1 MNKLS
6 KLITSLFIIVL
17 VFVGSLEVI
26 TKGCSELQTHKVF
39 KADNYYIDNVCQNK
53 QIEDLY
59 DKYSLNSIISNAN
72 ELVDD
77 IKTYPYVDALQSFK
91 HKSEKF
97 ILTFD
102 YKEKVHSIKS
112 SISSFDFKFFYFK
125 IKTYLWINYL
135 QLKNFILLKYQIL
148 ILNREQWKHK
158 FAKKTTD
165 SDEVAITDVK
175 DIKNVLGHV
184 TKGNQATLENNNVPA
199 VPNTENEVAEHPNY
213 GVISFEESFKT
224 VDEMSAKMIKAMKEQ
239 MENLET
245 AKISEMKPQYVDKI
259 QKINQLAND
268 RMAELSTMIREINNC
283 DLVEE
288 KYYYNKTNSECEYA
302 PISRKGF
309 RDYFQETKD
318 ILQEQSKMLVE
329 VDYISDLK
337 DLANKLEELKLVYVD
352 TFEDWGDSTIEKLK
366 GILTYENI
374 AQGSKEDQEM
384 LLQWQK
390 LTSLKNEIIKKR
402 DSLVELQLDFKAMQD
417 FVEELKKNIGVLAH
431 EGGDRLYIIRA
442 KANLEFQD
450 REKPNV

>member
-6 KLITSLFIIVL
+6 KFILSVFIIVL
-17 VFVGSLEVI
+17 AFFGSLEVI
-26 TKGCSELQTHKVF
+26 TRGCKELKTHNVF
-39 KADNYYIDNVCQNK
+39 TTDTYYIDYVCQNK
-53 QIEDLY
+53 QIENLWG
-59 DKYSLNSIISNAN
+59 KYNLNAIIGSAN

-77 IKTYPYVDALQSFK
+77 IKSYSYMDALHNFK
-91 HKSEKF
+91 HNSESF

-102 YKEKVHSIKS
+102 YKEKIDNCKN
-112 SISSFDFKFFYFK
+112 SISSFNWKVFC
-125 IKTYLWINYL
+125 IRMKTYVWINYQ
-135 QLKNFILLKYQIL
+135 QLKNFIFLRYQVL
-148 ILNREQWKHK
+148 TLNREQWKHK

-165 SDEVAITDVK
+165 SDEVTITDVK

-184 TKGNQATLENNNVPA
+184 TKDNQATSESEIVPVVSNA
-199 VPNTENEVAEHPNY
+199 KSEVAEHPNY

-224 VDEMSAKMIKAMKEQ
+224 VDEMSAKMIKAMREQ
-239 MENLET
+239 MENLEAAT
-245 AKISEMKPQYVDKI
+245 ISEMKPLYVDKI
-259 QKINQLAND
+259 KKINQLAND

-302 PISRKGF
+302 PISRKAF
-309 RDYFQETKD
+309 REYFEETKEM
-318 ILQEQSKMLVE
+318 LQEKSKMLVE

-337 DLANKLEELKLVYVD
+337 DLANKLEELKLMYVD

-374 AQGSKEDQEM
+374 AQGSNEEQEM

-402 DSLVELQLDFKAMQD
+402 DSLVELQLDFNAMQE

-450 REKPNV
+450 REKPKE

>member
-6 KLITSLFIIVL
+6 RFITSVFIIVL
-17 VFVGSLEVI
+17 AFVASLEVI
-26 TKGCSELQTHKVF
+26 TRGCNELENHKVF
-39 KADNYYIDNVCQNK
+39 KADNYYINNVCQNK
-53 QIEDLY
+53 QIDNLY
-59 DKYSLNSIISNAN
+59 AKYSLNTIISNTN
-72 ELVDD
+72 ELLDD
-77 IKTYPYVDALQSFK
+77 IKSYPYQDALQNFK
-91 HKSEKF
+91 HESERF

-102 YKEKVHSIKS
+102 YKEKVHSISS

-125 IKTYLWINYL
+125 MKTYLWTNYL
-135 QLKNFILLKYQIL
+135 ELRNFIFLKYQIL

-184 TKGNQATLENNNVPA
+184 IKGDQATLENNNVPS
-199 VPNTENEVAEHPNY
+199 VPKTENEVIDHPNY

-224 VDEMSAKMIKAMKEQ
+224 VDEMSEKMIKAMKEQ
-239 MENLET
+239 MENLQT
-245 AKISEMKPQYVDKI
+245 AKISEMKPLYVDKI

-283 DLVEE
+283 DLIEE

-309 RDYFQETKD
+309 REYFQETKD
-318 ILQEQSKMLVE
+318 MLQEKSKMLVE

-337 DLANKLEELKLVYVD
+337 DLANKLEELKLLYVD

-374 AQGSKEDQEM
+374 AQGSKEEQEM

-402 DSLVELQLDFKAMQD
+402 DSLVELQLDFKAMED

>member
-39 KADNYYIDNVCQNK
+39 KADNYYIDNVCQNN
-53 QIEDLY
+53 QIEHLY

-77 IKTYPYVDALQSFK
+77 IKTYPYVEALQGFK
-91 HKSEKF
+91 HKSERF

-112 SISSFDFKFFYFK
+112 SVSSFDFKFFYFK
-125 IKTYLWINYL
+125 MKTYLWINYL

-245 AKISEMKPQYVDKI
+245 AKISEMKPQYVEKI

-283 DLVEE
+283 NLVEE

-318 ILQEQSKMLVE
+318 ILQEQVQ
-329 VDYISDLK
+329 D